1 MKTIAGGEPGLRFLR
16 LDGDPGLEMRQPTQ
30 YRDQGPRPQPEPEA
44 KKLDIIYRKN
54 NRDERKLQTNK
65 NIGIGKYLKKNCN

>member
-1 MKTIAGGEPGLRFLR
+1 MNTQHLWNELLKTIAGGEPGLRFLR
-16 LDGDPGLEMRQPTQ
+16 LDGDPGLEVRQPTQ

-54 NRDERKLQTNK
+54 NRDERQLQAN
-65 NIGIGKYLKKNCN
+65 